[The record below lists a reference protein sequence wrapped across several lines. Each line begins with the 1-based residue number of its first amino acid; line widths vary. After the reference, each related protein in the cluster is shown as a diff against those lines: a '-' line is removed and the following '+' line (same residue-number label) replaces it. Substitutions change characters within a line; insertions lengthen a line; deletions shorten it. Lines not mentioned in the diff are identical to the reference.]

1 MISKRAS
8 IATGATLATVGA
20 FASLAVGAWG
30 PQPKPPQVVAE
41 KPIVINDIQTIH
53 KTIKVKAK
61 PMPGAKPVTVGSTSA
76 SSGTSYAASYPA
88 QQAAS
93 SRTYAQTSAPTV
105 STHSS
110 GGGSYSESE
119 NENGEARESEN
130 HEEEREGSDD

>member
-30 PQPKPPQVVAE
+30 PQPKPPELVAG
-41 KPIVINDIQTIH
+41 KPIIINDVQTVH

-61 PMPGAKPVTVGSTSA
+61 ANPGAKPVTVGSTPA

-93 SRTYAQTSAPTV
+93 SKTYPQTNVPTV

-110 GGGSYSESE
+110 GGGNYSEAESG
-119 NENGEARESEN
+119 NGEARESEN
-130 HEEEREGSDD
+130 HDGEREGSDD